1 MHGASVHRP
10 LLRTGGAHTRMAPA
24 MATTPPAIP
33 LGGASDTA
41 GPPGPAHGPAL
52 AVLAAV
58 FFMWGFVTVLNDI
71 LVPHLKGIFA
81 LSYAQSM
88 LIQFTFFSA
97 YFLVALPAAR
107 LTARIG
113 YQRSI
118 VAGLLVMAVG
128 ALLFVP
134 AARTGSYGTFLGGL
148 YVLASGMTLLQVSAN
163 PYVTV
168 LGPPAGAS
176 SRLNLVQALNSLG
189 TTVGPFVG
197 GLLILSPADG
207 AGADASSVVGPY
219 LGIAALLVVLAVV
232 IASFRFPTVSGDA
245 AAGTINAG
253 PRSLWH
259 ARHLVLGAVGIFT
272 YVGAEVAIGSF
283 LVSYFVQAT
292 AGALTA
298 QAAAGYV
305 SFYWGGAMVGRFV
318 GSAVLQRLGTG
329 RVVGA
334 AAVAAGALVCTSML
348 STGAVAMWS
357 IILVGLCNSIMF
369 PSIFTLG
376 IAGLG
381 PLTSRGSGVLVA
393 AIVGGALMPL
403 AQGVMADTAGLQPS
417 FVVPAACY
425 LYVVYYGFV
434 GSKPRFT

>member
-1 MHGASVHRP
+1 MPSGS
-10 LLRTGGAHTRMAPA
+10 
-24 MATTPPAIP
+24 
-33 LGGASDTA
+33 
-41 GPPGPAHGPAL
+41 PGSAHGPAL

-81 LSYAQSM
+81 LTYAQSM

-118 VAGLLVMAVG
+118 VAGLLVMAAG

-134 AARTGSYGTFLGGL
+134 AARVSSYPAFLGGL
-148 YVLASGMTLLQVSAN
+148 YVLATGMTLLQVSAN
-163 PYVTV
+163 PYVAV
-168 LGPPAGAS
+168 LGPPGGAS

-189 TTVGPFVG
+189 TTVGPFAG
-197 GLLILSPADG
+197 GLLILSPAGG
-207 AGADASSVVGPY
+207 AATDASSVVGPY
-219 LGIAALLVVLAVV
+219 LGIAGLLVVLSVV
-232 IASFRFPTVSGDA
+232 IARFRFPSLSGEDEGHGS
-245 AAGTINAG
+245 GTG
-253 PRSLWH
+253 PASLWQ

-292 AGALTA
+292 QGALTA

-305 SFYWGGAMVGRFV
+305 SFYWGGAMVGRFL

-334 AAVAAGALVCTSML
+334 AAMAAGALVCTSML

-376 IAGLG
+376 ITGLG

-393 AIVGGALMPL
+393 AIVGGALLPL
-403 AQGVMADTAGLQPS
+403 VQGVVADTVGLQPS
-417 FVVPAACY
+417 FAVPAACY
-425 LYVVYYGFV
+425 LYIVYYGFA

>member
-1 MHGASVHRP
+1 
-10 LLRTGGAHTRMAPA
+10 
-24 MATTPPAIP
+24 
-33 LGGASDTA
+33 
-41 GPPGPAHGPAL
+41 
-52 AVLAAV
+52 
-58 FFMWGFVTVLNDI
+58 MWGFVTVLNDI

-81 LSYAQSM
+81 LNYAQSM

-113 YQRSI
+113 YRRSI
-118 VAGLLVMAVG
+118 VAGLLVMAAG
-128 ALLFVP
+128 ALLFIP
-134 AARTGSYGTFLGGL
+134 AARATSYPTFLGGL

-163 PYVTV
+163 PYVAV

-207 AGADASSVVGPY
+207 AVPDASSVIGPY
-219 LGIAALLVVLAVV
+219 LGIAGLLVVLSVV
-232 IASFRFPTVSGDA
+232 IARFPFPGLTEH
-245 AAGTINAG
+245 AAGPDASAG
-253 PRSLWH
+253 PASLWH
-259 ARHLVLGAVGIFT
+259 ARHLVLGAVAIFT

-283 LVSYFVQAT
+283 LVNYFVQA
-292 AGALTA
+292 ARGGLTA

-305 SFYWGGAMVGRFV
+305 SFYWGGAMVGRFI

-329 RVVGA
+329 PVVGSA
-334 AAVAAGALVCTSML
+334 AIAAGALVCTSML
-348 STGAVAMWS
+348 STGPVAMWS

-403 AQGVMADTAGLQPS
+403 AQGLLADAIGLQPS

-425 LYVVYYGFV
+425 LYIFYYGFA